1 MPRARARSCH
11 ARFLEW
17 TSPSGFPV
25 ENRYQVPNIVT
36 VKYKRGSF
44 RVEHD
49 IADGVKDEIDYDGVR
64 YAAAPNFVHSL
75 DAAHLIK
82 VVNAAQGID
91 LLTVHDCFYCLAP
104 QATRLHQ
111 IILDELAGQYR
122 DNDPLTELRS
132 QNVTDP
138 DFLPVRP
145 KGTPVKWG
153 DGETAEIVFDLEG
166 VRQAKYAFA

>member
-1 MPRARARSCH
+1 M
-11 ARFLEW
+11 
-17 TSPSGFPV
+17 
-25 ENRYQVPNIVT
+25 PNIVT

-82 VVNAAQGID
+82 VVNAAEGID

-104 QATRLHQ
+104 QATRLHE
-111 IILDELAGQYR
+111 IILAELANLYR
-122 DNDPLTELRS
+122 DNDPLEDLRS
-132 QNVTDP
+132 RNGYIR
-138 DFLPVRP
+138 PVPP

-166 VRQAKYAFA
+166 VRQAKDAFS